1 MYPYQIISCIFFPE
15 DSIQTLVDKYDF
27 IGEIKLVQDYRMNV
41 QWQRV
46 NDMYR
51 KQDEENYN
59 SISIAS
65 KS

>member
-1 MYPYQIISCIFFPE
+1 MYPYQIIPCIFFPE
-15 DSIQTLVDKYDF
+15 DSIQILVDKYDF